1 MREGKKMNIKQYKE
15 SDRNVFYKLST
26 GEVKNLLDEAIER
39 IDELEQEIEE
49 LLDKVKAGEK

>member
-1 MREGKKMNIKQYKE
+1 MNIKQYKE